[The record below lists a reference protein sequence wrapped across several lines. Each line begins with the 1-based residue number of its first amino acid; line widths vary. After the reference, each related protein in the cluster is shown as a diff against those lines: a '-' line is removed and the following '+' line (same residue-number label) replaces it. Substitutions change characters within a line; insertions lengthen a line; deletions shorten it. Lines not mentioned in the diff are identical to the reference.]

1 MRCPNCNDEYEPH
14 VTRCADCRVPLVD
27 SDEDDPAAPRP
38 DPGLRAR
45 STAAAGR
52 VPDAPQEVRLG
63 LFDPAVVDLV
73 TARLQRDGVAHT
85 AVEHD
90 GSVELRI
97 DRAERDDVRSEL
109 AINWDEVVAQLED
122 DEREHLDDEGP
133 APGWLDAPRGGHI
146 DRAGRLVVDADDAEE
161 WESSRVLGPG
171 LLVGG
176 AAIGLLGWLL
186 VDSGALITLGIA
198 MVAIGVFIP
207 R

>member
-1 MRCPNCNDEYEPH
+1 M
-14 VTRCADCRVPLVD
+14 PLVD
-27 SDEDDPAAPRP
+27 SDEDDPSAPRP
-38 DPGLRAR
+38 EAGLRAR
-45 STAAAGR
+45 SAAGASR

-63 LFDPAVVDLV
+63 LFDPAVVGPV
-73 TARLQRDGVAHT
+73 TARLERAGVAHT
-85 AVEHD
+85 TVEHD

-97 DRAERDDVRSEL
+97 DRGERDDVRSEL
-109 AINWDEVVAQLED
+109 AINWDEVVAELE
-122 DEREHLDDEGP
+122 EEQREHLDHEGP

-146 DRAGRLVVDADDAEE
+146 DRAGRLVVDADDTEE